1 MSRDPMIHPRDL
13 IVEMMKRIYDYG
25 MTTVSGG
32 NLSIMDDNGDMW
44 ISPSGVDKGTLRRE
58 DIVCVKADGSIE
70 GIHKPSCE
78 YPFHKAVFQ
87 MRPDVKAV
95 MHAHPPAMV
104 AFSIAGVLPQVNAMP
119 EVARVC
125 GKVGYAGYAVPGS
138 EALGKLIAAE
148 FAKGCDSVMM
158 KNHGCVVIADSL
170 NHCFERL
177 ETLDFAARTLA
188 DAARL
193 GKVKTLDA
201 AELAKAVAPTEG
213 FVPVSVSAHSTAE
226 KEARRQMCEFVR
238 RSYRQKLFNS
248 TCGTWAV
255 RLDAES
261 FLITPSGVDRA
272 EIMPEDIVL
281 VKGNTCESG
290 KSLSRAAKL
299 FKAVFDKQPAINTLV
314 LAMPPSLMAYAV
326 SGTTFEPKLIPESY
340 IVLREVPEFPFGAT
354 RNDMENVAQKLSPR
368 YPVILVE
375 NEFVLVSGASNVQA
389 YDRLEVAEYSAI
401 ASITALNIGSI
412 MPINDAEVAEII
424 HDFNLQP

>member
-1 MSRDPMIHPRDL
+1 MSRDPMIHPSDL
-13 IVEMMKRIYDYG
+13 IVEMMQRIYDCG

-44 ISPSGVDKGTLRRE
+44 ISPSGIDKGTLRRE

-78 YPFHKAVFQ
+78 YPFHKAVYN

-104 AFSIAGVLPQVNAMP
+104 AFSIAGVLPRTGAIP
-119 EVARVC
+119 EISRVC

-158 KNHGCVVIADSL
+158 KNHGCVVIADIL
-170 NHCFERL
+170 GNCFKRL

-188 DAARL
+188 AAARL
-193 GKVKTLDA
+193 GEVAVPA
-201 AELAKAVAPTEG
+201 ADEAAVAVAPVSG
-213 FVPVSVSAHSTAE
+213 FTPAEMTGHSSRE
-226 KEARRQMCEFVR
+226 KELRRQICSYVR
-238 RSYRQKLFNS
+238 RSYRQKLFSS

-255 RLDAES
+255 RLDKDS
-261 FLITPSGVDRA
+261 FLVTPSGVDRA

-281 VKGNTCESG
+281 VKGNTYEQG
-290 KSLSRAAKL
+290 KNLSRTAAL
-299 FKAVFDKQPAINTLV
+299 FKAVFDRQPELNTLV

-326 SGTTFEPKLIPESY
+326 SNTVFEPKLIPESY
-340 IVLREVPEFPFGAT
+340 IVLREVPEFPFGST
-354 RNDMENVAQKLSPR
+354 RNDVDKVAEKLSPR
-368 YPVILVE
+368 YPVVLVK
-375 NEFVLVSGASNVQA
+375 NEFVLVGGANNVQT

-401 ASITALNIGSI
+401 AAVTSLDIGRI
-412 MPINDAEVAEII
+412 MPINEEEVAEII
-424 HDFNLQP
+424 HDFNLIP